1 MQSFYQGHTDILVA
15 TTVVEVGVNVPNAT
29 IMVIRDAERFGLA
42 QLHQLRGR
50 IGRGEGQSYCILL
63 HNARTQVARERMRI
77 ISSTSDGFALAEAD
91 LQQRG
96 PGEIFGKRQHGIP
109 ELRVADLSRDG
120 DLLELAKRDAQ
131 AIRSGQVETTP
142 ALEEAVQRLTAWM
155 V

>member
-1 MQSFYQGHTDILVA
+1 
-15 TTVVEVGVNVPNAT
+15 
-29 IMVIRDAERFGLA
+29 
-42 QLHQLRGR
+42 
-50 IGRGEGQSYCILL
+50 
-63 HNARTQVARERMRI
+63 MRI